1 MASQNSRNTTCS
13 ANFTPCGPGSSRC
26 QSGDICNF
34 KRGIPACED
43 LSLSLYSNFGGQPCN
58 DPYLF
63 SCNIPEMD
71 GVCCPIGTV
80 CFYYTAQNFISC
92 IDAVGVTA
100 TSYPSTATGFLP
112 VSTPATTESDSI
124 IFSPL
129 TAWKK
134 TTDPPS
140 CSSSSATWT
149 TSQLNAS
156 ISFNFSGPSVMVH
169 TVTSSDGGVFSV
181 ILDGLNTTTTID
193 TYSGGQLVLPQCMPS
208 QFPPFHMVPPTLA
221 NETEHTI
228 TLVYIG
234 ASPNAGSETGTQVNI
249 QFDSFAL
256 PIFLVDGQSS
266 GADKPV
272 TERHVKLK
280 G

>member
-1 MASQNSRNTTCS
+1 MLTFLTCWL
-13 ANFTPCGPGSSRC
+13 A
-26 QSGDICNF
+26 
-34 KRGIPACED
+34 
-43 LSLSLYSNFGGQPCN
+43 
-58 DPYLF
+58 
-63 SCNIPEMD
+63 
-71 GVCCPIGTV
+71 IGTV
-80 CFYYTAQNFISC
+80 CFHYTAQNFISC

-100 TSYPSTATGFLP
+100 TSYPSTATAFLP
-112 VSTPATTESDSI
+112 VSTPVTTESNNVV
-124 IFSPL
+124 FSPS
-129 TAWKK
+129 TAWKN

-140 CSSSSATWT
+140 CSSSSAIWT

-169 TVTSSDGGVFSV
+169 MVTSSDGGVFSV

-208 QFPPFHMVPPTLA
+208 QFPPLRMVPPTLA

-234 ASPNAGSETGTQVNI
+234 ASPNAGNETGTKTNI

-266 GADKPV
+266 GADSLRAKPTSV
-272 TERHVKLK
+272 VALYSYIIGTMMALFL
-280 G
+280 